1 MRVLEETRWIMGGPN
16 GAAARLGIKRTTLQS
31 LVKRIGLAVPRS
43 IERPQTRASRVDG
56 DAIATV

>member
-1 MRVLEETRWIMGGPN
+1 VLEETKWIMGGPH

-43 IERPQTRASRVDG
+43 IERSGSRLASG
-56 DAIATV
+56 DTLAAV